1 MTGERA
7 AIETEIIHR
16 FIQAYNAFDVA
27 GMLTLLSPDVRFENY
42 SSDALTASASGV
54 DEFRQLAEQSVS
66 MFSMREQ
73 RIVSE
78 ETSAI
83 LTAMMERTVS
93 EGTARKAFH
102 VRRGRSAIGPI
113 RVAGKT
119 GSLSDHPPLPF
130 KDYSWFVGFA
140 PAEEPT
146 IAVAAVVVNGLR
158 WKVKAPFLAREAMRV
173 FFENDGGTRRHASR

>member
-7 AIETEIIHR
+7 ATETEIIHR

-73 RIVSE
+73 RIVSLR
-78 ETSAI
+78 AH
-83 LTAMMERTVS
+83 
-93 EGTARKAFH
+93 G
-102 VRRGRSAIGPI
+102 G
-113 RVAGKT
+113 
-119 GSLSDHPPLPF
+119 
-130 KDYSWFVGFA
+130 
-140 PAEEPT
+140 
-146 IAVAAVVVNGLR
+146 VVVVDIAYRGTFAVDL
-158 WKVKAPFLAREAMRV
+158 PDGPLAGTLIELKGTSE
-173 FFENDGGTRRHASR
+173 FSFDGGLIRQIVDRS